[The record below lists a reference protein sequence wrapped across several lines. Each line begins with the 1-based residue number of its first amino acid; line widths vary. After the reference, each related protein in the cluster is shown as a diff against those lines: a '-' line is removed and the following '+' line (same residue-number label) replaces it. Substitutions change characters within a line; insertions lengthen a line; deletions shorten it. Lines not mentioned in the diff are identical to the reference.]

1 MSELVG
7 WFGMFGLVSEFG
19 LVGYHI
25 RGWALV
31 WIELLSEWYGVF
43 VCLFGWL
50 YCKVLFSILK
60 YCLFGVISCLH
71 CKVL

>member
-1 MSELVG
+1 MVG

-31 WIELLSEWYGVF
+31 WIELIYYELLF
-43 VCLFGWL
+43 VC
-50 YCKVLFSILK
+50 LFSILK
-60 YCLFGVISCLH
+60 LFV
-71 CKVL
+71 